1 MKIQFFLRLFFSL
14 SGRRKLSKWK
24 FIAFFLQFYESLLV
38 IRHDVQQVFYASRE
52 FPSSASKAETK
63 IHPTSDVS
71 YRSCFIEKTQCH
83 ARKERWKIRLNLM
96 SFINVH
102 KSPTPTSMLCLTS
115 NKCWRFLFLSGV
127 VYTQK
132 KQSEGKYLMM
142 ETFLESFWVHSTV
155 WEEVVKHHKW
165 SSSECQP
172 NWGLFASFVVDDKLL
187 FWKSESCNFIN
198 EHPLKKNLSPGETD
212 ERAAWINH

>member
-102 KSPTPTSMLCLTS
+102 KSPTPSSMFCLTS

-132 KQSEGKYLMM
+132 NKARANIWWWKRFSRAFEFTRQCGRRLLNITSEAHQNVIQSEGCLH
-142 ETFLESFWVHSTV
+142 HSLSTTNCCFERV
-155 WEEVVKHHKW
+155 NRAI
-165 SSSECQP
+165 SST
-172 NWGLFASFVVDDKLL
+172 N
-187 FWKSESCNFIN
+187 I
-198 EHPLKKNLSPGETD
+198 
-212 ERAAWINH
+212 R